1 MKTKFF
7 FNNNQKTKL
16 IKMDKKVETPSTL
29 LIPEEWIPF
38 LEKQIQKHGD
48 LSAYLNYLLT
58 EYQIFIQ
65 SEAIPKTKR
74 VKTLYQS
81 KGQNLEQMSFRPS
94 KEDWFKLKL
103 LREAF
108 GYSIS
113 YFFVLLMGLDK
124 KELFSLGRI
133 FLEGVVETM
142 LSENF
147 LHGGLELRTEDFQ
160 FYRIF
165 SFF

>member
-16 IKMDKKVETPSTL
+16 SKMTRKVETPSTL
-29 LIPEEWIPF
+29 LIPAEWTQF

-58 EYQIFIQ
+58 EYEIFIQ

-81 KGQNLEQMSFRPS
+81 KGQNLEQVSFRPS

-124 KELFSLGRI
+124 RELFSLGRI

-142 LSENF
+142 LSKNF
-147 LHGGLELRTEDFQ
+147 LCGGFEFRAEDFH

-165 SFF
+165 SFS

>member
-16 IKMDKKVETPSTL
+16 IKMGKKVETPSTL
-29 LIPEEWIPF
+29 LIPAEWIGF
-38 LEKQIQKHGD
+38 LQKQIQKHGD
-48 LSAYLNYLLT
+48 LSSYLNYLLRVY
-58 EYQIFIQ
+58 EIFIQ
-65 SEAIPKTKR
+65 SETIPKTKR

-81 KGQNLEQMSFRPS
+81 KGQELEQMNFRPS

-124 KELFSLGRI
+124 RELFSLGRI

-142 LSENF
+142 LTKNF
-147 LHGGLELRTEDFQ
+147 LHGGLELRTEDFH
-160 FYRIF
+160 FYRTF
-165 SFF
+165 SFS

>member
-1 MKTKFF
+1 MMTRR
-7 FNNNQKTKL
+7 
-16 IKMDKKVETPSTL
+16 VETPSTL
-29 LIPEEWIPF
+29 LIPSEWIPF

-48 LSAYLNYLLT
+48 LSAYLNYLLS
-58 EYQIFIQ
+58 EYEIFIQ
-65 SEAIPKTKR
+65 SETIPKTKR
-74 VKTLYQS
+74 VKTLYQA
-81 KGQNLEQMSFRPS
+81 KGQDLVQMSFRPS

-124 KELFSLGRI
+124 RELFCIGRL
-133 FLEGVVETM
+133 FLQDVVATM
-142 LSENF
+142 IPKNF
-147 LHGGLELRTEDFQ
+147 LHGGLELRTEDFH

-165 SFF
+165 SFS

>member
-29 LIPEEWIPF
+29 LIPAEWTQF

-48 LSAYLNYLLT
+48 LSSYLNYLLT
-58 EYQIFIQ
+58 EYEIFIQ
-65 SEAIPKTKR
+65 SEAIPKSKR

-81 KGQNLEQMSFRPS
+81 KGQNLVQMSFRPS

-108 GYSIS
+108 G
-113 YFFVLLMGLDK
+113 
-124 KELFSLGRI
+124 
-133 FLEGVVETM
+133 
-142 LSENF
+142 
-147 LHGGLELRTEDFQ
+147 
-160 FYRIF
+160 
-165 SFF
+165 